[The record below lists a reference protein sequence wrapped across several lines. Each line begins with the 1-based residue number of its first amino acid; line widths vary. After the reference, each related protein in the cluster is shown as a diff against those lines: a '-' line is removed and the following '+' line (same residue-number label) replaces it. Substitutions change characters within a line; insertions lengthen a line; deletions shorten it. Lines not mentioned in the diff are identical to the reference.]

1 MEERF
6 LYEIRPVRP
15 IIINGRR
22 TRRACSLNL
31 TKDEVKEYLASA
43 NVYRRFG
50 GTDVVKVTGA
60 NLDQLH
66 VSKEARG
73 NINPDAGKT
82 NLGDKAPDNNQE
94 GARGNINPDAGKTNL
109 GDKAPDNNQ
118 EGITGD
124 TTGDKV
130 DNIEKSVETDNSD
143 SDNVEDTDEV
153 PSIDET
159 TEDSNADT
167 TGDDVAD
174 DSDNMTEESEE
185 PDTEETDS
193 ESAEEDQIVS
203 EKIDTVEDD
212 NGSIAEDT
220 NNESTEEAEEE
231 TAEPVKA
238 SNIQE
243 RAKVIRPNYQQ
254 YNGNRKKKKNHR

>member
-6 LYEIRPVRP
+6 LYE
-15 IIINGRR
+15 IINGRR

-73 NINPDAGKT
+73 NINPDAEKD

-94 GARGNINPDAGKTNL
+94 
-109 GDKAPDNNQ
+109 DN
-118 EGITGD
+118 TGD
-124 TTGDKV
+124 PIDDKV
-130 DNIEKSVETDNSD
+130 DNNEKSVETDNSD
-143 SDNVEDTDEV
+143 NESEEDTDET
-153 PSIDET
+153 PSVEET
-159 TEDSNADT
+159 TEDSDADE
-167 TGDDVAD
+167 
-174 DSDNMTEESEE
+174 SDA
-185 PDTEETDS
+185 
-193 ESAEEDQIVS
+193 ESAEEDQTVS
-203 EKIDTVEDD
+203 EKIDTAEDD
-212 NGSIAEDT
+212 NGSIAD
-220 NNESTEEAEEE
+220 NENTEETDEEK
-231 TAEPVKA
+231 AEPVKA

-254 YNGNRKKKKNHR
+254 YNGNRKKKKNHK

>member
-73 NINPDAGKT
+73 NINPDAEK
-82 NLGDKAPDNNQE
+82 D
-94 GARGNINPDAGKTNL
+94 NL

-118 EGITGD
+118 EGITGSPID
-124 TTGDKV
+124 DKV
-130 DNIEKSVETDNSD
+130 DNNEKSVENENSD
-143 SDNVEDTDEV
+143 NEDVEDTDEDSSV
-153 PSIDET
+153 EET

-220 NNESTEEAEEE
+220 NNESTEETEEE

>member
-73 NINPDAGKT
+73 NINPDAEK
-82 NLGDKAPDNNQE
+82 D
-94 GARGNINPDAGKTNL
+94 NL

-124 TTGDKV
+124 TIDDKV
-130 DNIEKSVETDNSD
+130 DNNEKSVETDNSD
-143 SDNVEDTDEV
+143 NESEEDTDET
-153 PSIDET
+153 PSVDETAEDSTTDT
-159 TEDSNADT
+159 TEDDT
-167 TGDDVAD
+167 
-174 DSDNMTEESEE
+174 DSDDTSEETEDSDTEESYA
-185 PDTEETDS
+185 
-193 ESAEEDQIVS
+193 ESAEEDQTEV
-203 EKIDTVEDD
+203 EKIDTAEDD
-212 NGSIAEDT
+212 NGSIAD
-220 NNESTEEAEEE
+220 NENIEETEEEK
-231 TAEPVKA
+231 AEPVKA

-254 YNGNRKKKKNHR
+254 YNGNRKKKKNHK

>member
-73 NINPDAGKT
+73 NINPDAEK
-82 NLGDKAPDNNQE
+82 D
-94 GARGNINPDAGKTNL
+94 NL

-124 TTGDKV
+124 PIDDKV
-130 DNIEKSVETDNSD
+130 DNNEKSVETDNSD
-143 SDNVEDTDEV
+143 NESEEDTDET
-153 PSIDET
+153 PSVDETAEDSTTDT
-159 TEDSNADT
+159 TEDDT
-167 TGDDVAD
+167 
-174 DSDNMTEESEE
+174 DSDDTSEETEDSDTEESYA
-185 PDTEETDS
+185 
-193 ESAEEDQIVS
+193 ESAEEDQTEV
-203 EKIDTVEDD
+203 EKIDTAEDD
-212 NGSIAEDT
+212 NGSIAD
-220 NNESTEEAEEE
+220 NENIEETEEEK
-231 TAEPVKA
+231 AEPVKA

-254 YNGNRKKKKNHR
+254 YNGNRKKKKNHK

>member
-66 VSKEARG
+66 ISKEARG
-73 NINPDAGKT
+73 NINTDAE
-82 NLGDKAPDNNQE
+82 KA
-94 GARGNINPDAGKTNL
+94 NL

-124 TTGDKV
+124 KIDDKV
-130 DNIEKSVETDNSD
+130 DKIKKESETDNSD
-143 SDNVEDTDEV
+143 NESEEDTDET
-153 PSIDET
+153 PNAEESTEDST
-159 TEDSNADT
+159 TED
-167 TGDDVAD
+167 DVT
-174 DSDNMTEESEE
+174 DSDDAAKETENS
-185 PDTEETDS
+185 DTEETDA
-193 ESAEEDQIVS
+193 ESVEEDQTVS
-203 EKIDTVEDD
+203 EKIDTAEND
-212 NGSIAEDT
+212 NGSIADAAD
-220 NNESTEEAEEE
+220 NENTEETEEE
-231 TAEPVKA
+231 KAEPVKT

-254 YNGNRKKKKNHR
+254 YNGNRKKKKNHK

>member
-73 NINPDAGKT
+73 NINPDAEK
-82 NLGDKAPDNNQE
+82 D
-94 GARGNINPDAGKTNL
+94 NL

-124 TTGDKV
+124 PIDDKV
-130 DNIEKSVETDNSD
+130 DNNEKSVETDNSD
-143 SDNVEDTDEV
+143 NESEEDTDET
-153 PSIDET
+153 PSVDETAEDSTTDT
-159 TEDSNADT
+159 TEDDT
-167 TGDDVAD
+167 
-174 DSDNMTEESEE
+174 DSDDTSEETEDSDTEES
-185 PDTEETDS
+185 DA
-193 ESAEEDQIVS
+193 ESAEEDQTEV
-203 EKIDTVEDD
+203 EKIDTAEDD
-212 NGSIAEDT
+212 NGSIAD
-220 NNESTEEAEEE
+220 NENIEETEEEK
-231 TAEPVKA
+231 AEPVKA

-254 YNGNRKKKKNHR
+254 YNGNRKKKKNHK

>member
-66 VSKEARG
+66 ISKEARG
-73 NINPDAGKT
+73 NINPDAE
-82 NLGDKAPDNNQE
+82 ND
-94 GARGNINPDAGKTNL
+94 NL

-124 TTGDKV
+124 PDDDKV
-130 DNIEKSVETDNSD
+130 DNNEKSVETDNP
-143 SDNVEDTDEV
+143 DNESEEDTDEDSSV
-153 PSIDET
+153 EET
-159 TEDSNADT
+159 TEDST
-167 TGDDVAD
+167 TGTTE
-174 DSDNMTEESEE
+174 DS
-185 PDTEETDS
+185 DTEETEV

-203 EKIDTVEDD
+203 EKIDTAEDD
-212 NGSIAEDT
+212 NGSIADNENIEDT
-220 NNESTEEAEEE
+220 EEE
-231 TAEPVKA
+231 KAEPVKA

-254 YNGNRKKKKNHR
+254 YNGNRKKKKNHK

>member
-66 VSKEARG
+66 VSKEVARG
-73 NINPDAGKT
+73 IINPDAGNDNPENT
-82 NLGDKAPDNNQE
+82 TPDNNQE
-94 GARGNINPDAGKTNL
+94 V
-109 GDKAPDNNQ
+109 
-118 EGITGD
+118 ITGD
-124 TTGDKV
+124 TNDDKV
-130 DNIEKSVETDNSD
+130 DKIEKAVTPDNSD
-143 SDNVEDTDEV
+143 AENAEDADETPNVE
-153 PSIDET
+153 ET
-159 TEDSNADT
+159 TEDVIGSEYD
-167 TGDDVAD
+167 
-174 DSDNMTEESEE
+174 TEEPEDS
-185 PDTEETDS
+185 DTEETEAESS
-193 ESAEEDQIVS
+193 EDDQTAV

-212 NGSIAEDT
+212 NGSIADDAG
-220 NNESTEEAEEE
+220 NESTEETEEE
-231 TAEPVKA
+231 KAEPVKA

-254 YNGNRKKKKNHR
+254 YNGNRKKKKNHK

>member
-66 VSKEARG
+66 ISKEAKG
-73 NINPDAGKT
+73 NINSDAGK
-82 NLGDKAPDNNQE
+82 A
-94 GARGNINPDAGKTNL
+94 NL

-124 TTGDKV
+124 PIDDKV
-130 DNIEKSVETDNSD
+130 DNNEKSVETDNSD
-143 SDNVEDTDEV
+143 NGSVEDTDDASSV
-153 PSIDET
+153 DET
-159 TEDSNADT
+159 TEDST
-167 TGDDVAD
+167 TGTTEDDT
-174 DSDNMTEESEE
+174 DSDDTSEE
-185 PDTEETDS
+185 TEDYDTEETDA
-193 ESAEEDQIVS
+193 ESAEEDQTEV
-203 EKIDTVEDD
+203 EKIDTAEDD
-212 NGSIAEDT
+212 NGSIAD
-220 NNESTEEAEEE
+220 NENIEETEEEK
-231 TAEPVKA
+231 AEPVKA

-254 YNGNRKKKKNHR
+254 YNGNRKKKKNHK

>member
-60 NLDQLH
+60 NLDKLH

-73 NINPDAGKT
+73 NINPDAEK
-82 NLGDKAPDNNQE
+82 D
-94 GARGNINPDAGKTNL
+94 NL

-124 TTGDKV
+124 PIDDKV

-143 SDNVEDTDEV
+143 NENVEDTDEDSSV
-153 PSIDET
+153 EET
-159 TEDSNADT
+159 TEDSTTDT
-167 TGDDVAD
+167 TEDDT
-174 DSDNMTEESEE
+174 DSDDAAEETENSN
-185 PDTEETDS
+185 TEETNA
-193 ESAEEDQIVS
+193 ESAEEDQTEA
-203 EKIDTVEDD
+203 EKIDTADDD
-212 NGSIAEDT
+212 NGSIAD
-220 NNESTEEAEEE
+220 NENTEETEEE
-231 TAEPVKA
+231 KAEPVKA

>member
-66 VSKEARG
+66 VSKEARET
-73 NINPDAGKT
+73 INSANGKA
-82 NLGDKAPDNNQE
+82 NLGNKAPDNNQE
-94 GARGNINPDAGKTNL
+94 V
-109 GDKAPDNNQ
+109 
-118 EGITGD
+118 ITGD
-124 TTGDKV
+124 TIDDKV
-130 DNIEKSVETDNSD
+130 DKIEKAVAPDNSD
-143 SDNVEDTDEV
+143 CENAEDADETPNVEETTDESDADTTEDVAAESEDDTEEPEDSDTDE
-153 PSIDET
+153 
-159 TEDSNADT
+159 TED
-167 TGDDVAD
+167 
-174 DSDNMTEESEE
+174 ES
-185 PDTEETDS
+185 T
-193 ESAEEDQIVS
+193 EEDQSVV
-203 EKIDTVEDD
+203 EKIDSVEED
-212 NGSIAEDT
+212 NGSIAEDAG
-220 NNESTEEAEEE
+220 NESTEETEEE
-231 TAEPVKA
+231 KAEPVKA

-254 YNGNRKKKKNHR
+254 YNGNRKKKKNHK

>member
-66 VSKEARG
+66 ISKDARG
-73 NINPDAGKT
+73 NINPDAGKA
-82 NLGDKAPDNNQE
+82 NLGE
-94 GARGNINPDAGKTNL
+94 
-109 GDKAPDNNQ
+109 KAPDNNQ
-118 EGITGD
+118 EGITGGTND
-124 TTGDKV
+124 DKV
-130 DNIEKSVETDNSD
+130 GKIEKSVETDNSD
-143 SDNVEDTDEV
+143 NENAEDTDET
-153 PSIDET
+153 PDADESTEDSTTDT
-159 TEDSNADT
+159 TEDEAD
-167 TGDDVAD
+167 A
-174 DSDNMTEESEE
+174 DSDDAAEETEDS
-185 PDTEETDS
+185 DTEETDS
-193 ESAEEDQIVS
+193 ESAEEDQTVS
-203 EKIDTVEDD
+203 EKIDTAEED
-212 NGSIAEDT
+212 NGSIADDT
-220 NNESTEEAEEE
+220 DNDSTEETDEEK
-231 TAEPVKA
+231 AEPVKT

-254 YNGNRKKKKNHR
+254 YNGNRKKKKNHK

>member
-66 VSKEARG
+66 ISKEARG
-73 NINPDAGKT
+73 NINPDAGK
-82 NLGDKAPDNNQE
+82 A
-94 GARGNINPDAGKTNL
+94 NL

-124 TTGDKV
+124 KIDDKV
-130 DNIEKSVETDNSD
+130 DKIKKESETDNSD
-143 SDNVEDTDEV
+143 NESEEDTDET
-153 PSIDET
+153 PNAEESTEDST
-159 TEDSNADT
+159 TEDDAADS
-167 TGDDVAD
+167 DDVAEE
-174 DSDNMTEESEE
+174 TENS
-185 PDTEETDS
+185 DTEETDA
-193 ESAEEDQIVS
+193 ESVEEDQ
-203 EKIDTVEDD
+203 TV
-212 NGSIAEDT
+212 
-220 NNESTEEAEEE
+220 
-231 TAEPVKA
+231 
-238 SNIQE
+238 
-243 RAKVIRPNYQQ
+243 
-254 YNGNRKKKKNHR
+254 

>member
-66 VSKEARG
+66 VSKEARET
-73 NINPDAGKT
+73 INSANGKA
-82 NLGDKAPDNNQE
+82 NLGNKAPDNNQE
-94 GARGNINPDAGKTNL
+94 V
-109 GDKAPDNNQ
+109 
-118 EGITGD
+118 ITGD
-124 TTGDKV
+124 TIDDNVDK
-130 DNIEKSVETDNSD
+130 IEKTVEPDNSD
-143 SDNVEDTDEV
+143 NESVEDTV
-153 PSIDET
+153 ET
-159 TEDSNADT
+159 PN
-167 TGDDVAD
+167 V
-174 DSDNMTEESEE
+174 EET
-185 PDTEETDS
+185 TEETDADTTEDENVIES
-193 ESAEEDQIVS
+193 EDTTEDAEDSSTDETGDESTEEDQTAV

-212 NGSIAEDT
+212 NGSIAENTD
-220 NNESTEEAEEE
+220 NESAEE
-231 TAEPVKA
+231 TAEEKSEPVKT

-254 YNGNRKKKKNHR
+254 YNGNRKKKKNHK

>member
-66 VSKEARG
+66 ISKEARG
-73 NINPDAGKT
+73 NINPDAGK
-82 NLGDKAPDNNQE
+82 A
-94 GARGNINPDAGKTNL
+94 NL

-124 TTGDKV
+124 TPDDKGDK
-130 DNIEKSVETDNSD
+130 IEKSAEADNSD
-143 SDNVEDTDEV
+143 NDNVEDTDET
-153 PSIDET
+153 PDAEESTEDSTADT
-159 TEDSNADT
+159 TEDDA
-167 TGDDVAD
+167 
-174 DSDNMTEESEE
+174 DSDDAAEETENS
-185 PDTEETDS
+185 DTDETDS
-193 ESAEEDQIVS
+193 ESAEEDHTVS

-212 NGSIAEDT
+212 NGSIADDAS
-220 NNESTEEAEEE
+220 NENSEETEEEK
-231 TAEPVKA
+231 AEPVKA

-254 YNGNRKKKKNHR
+254 YNGNRKKKKNHK

>member
-31 TKDEVKEYLASA
+31 TKDEVKEYLTSA

-66 VSKEARG
+66 ISKEARG
-73 NINPDAGKT
+73 NINPDAGK
-82 NLGDKAPDNNQE
+82 A
-94 GARGNINPDAGKTNL
+94 NL

-124 TTGDKV
+124 TIGDKV
-130 DNIEKSVETDNSD
+130 GKIEKSVETDNSD
-143 SDNVEDTDEV
+143 NENAEDTDET
-153 PSIDET
+153 PDADES
-159 TEDSNADT
+159 TEDSTTDT
-167 TGDDVAD
+167 TDDEAD
-174 DSDNMTEESEE
+174 ADSDDAAEETEDS
-185 PDTEETDS
+185 DTEETDV
-193 ESAEEDQIVS
+193 ESAEEDQTVS
-203 EKIDTVEDD
+203 EKVDTVEDD
-212 NGSIAEDT
+212 NGSIADNA
-220 NNESTEEAEEE
+220 NNDSTEEPEEE
-231 TAEPVKA
+231 KAEPVKT

-254 YNGNRKKKKNHR
+254 YNGNRKKKKNHK

>member
-66 VSKEARG
+66 ISKEARG
-73 NINPDAGKT
+73 NINPDAGK
-82 NLGDKAPDNNQE
+82 A
-94 GARGNINPDAGKTNL
+94 NL

-124 TTGDKV
+124 TIGDKV
-130 DNIEKSVETDNSD
+130 EKSVETDNSYNE
-143 SDNVEDTDEV
+143 SEEDTDEDSSV
-153 PSIDET
+153 DET
-159 TEDSNADT
+159 TEDSTA
-167 TGDDVAD
+167 A
-174 DSDNMTEESEE
+174 DSDDTTEESEE
-185 PDTEETDS
+185 SDTEEIDS

-203 EKIDTVEDD
+203 EKIDTAEDD
-212 NGSIAEDT
+212 NGSIAEDAD
-220 NNESTEEAEEE
+220 NENTEETEDEK
-231 TAEPVKA
+231 AEPVKA

>member
-73 NINPDAGKT
+73 NINPDAEK
-82 NLGDKAPDNNQE
+82 D
-94 GARGNINPDAGKTNL
+94 NL

-124 TTGDKV
+124 LIDDKV
-130 DNIEKSVETDNSD
+130 DNNEKSVETDNSD
-143 SDNVEDTDEV
+143 NESEEDTDET
-153 PSIDET
+153 PSVDETAEDSTTDT
-159 TEDSNADT
+159 TEDDT
-167 TGDDVAD
+167 
-174 DSDNMTEESEE
+174 DSDDTSEETEDSDTEES
-185 PDTEETDS
+185 DA
-193 ESAEEDQIVS
+193 ESAEEDQTEV
-203 EKIDTVEDD
+203 EKIDTAEDD
-212 NGSIAEDT
+212 NGSIAD
-220 NNESTEEAEEE
+220 NENIEETEEEK
-231 TAEPVKA
+231 AEPVKA

-254 YNGNRKKKKNHR
+254 YNGNRKKKKNHK

>member
-73 NINPDAGKT
+73 NINPDAEK
-82 NLGDKAPDNNQE
+82 D
-94 GARGNINPDAGKTNL
+94 NL

-124 TTGDKV
+124 PIDDKV
-130 DNIEKSVETDNSD
+130 DNNEKSVETDNSD
-143 SDNVEDTDEV
+143 NESEEDTDET
-153 PSIDET
+153 PSVDET
-159 TEDSNADT
+159 AEDSTTDITEDDTDSDDTSEETEDSD
-167 TGDDVAD
+167 
-174 DSDNMTEESEE
+174 TEES
-185 PDTEETDS
+185 DA
-193 ESAEEDQIVS
+193 ESAEEDQTEV
-203 EKIDTVEDD
+203 EKIDTAEDD
-212 NGSIAEDT
+212 NGSIAD
-220 NNESTEEAEEE
+220 NENIEETEEEK
-231 TAEPVKA
+231 AEPVKA

-254 YNGNRKKKKNHR
+254 YNGNRKKKKNHK

>member
-66 VSKEARG
+66 ISKEARG
-73 NINPDAGKT
+73 NINTDAGKA

-94 GARGNINPDAGKTNL
+94 T
-109 GDKAPDNNQ
+109 
-118 EGITGD
+118 ITGD
-124 TTGDKV
+124 KIDDKV
-130 DNIEKSVETDNSD
+130 DKIKKESETDNSD
-143 SDNVEDTDEV
+143 NESEEDTDET
-153 PSIDET
+153 PNAEESTEDST
-159 TEDSNADT
+159 TEDDAAENDNGSIAD
-167 TGDDVAD
+167 AA
-174 DSDNMTEESEE
+174 EEAENS
-185 PDTEETDS
+185 DTEETDA
-193 ESAEEDQIVS
+193 ESVEEDQTVS
-203 EKIDTVEDD
+203 EKIDTAEND
-212 NGSIAEDT
+212 NDSIADAAD
-220 NNESTEEAEEE
+220 NENTEETEEE
-231 TAEPVKA
+231 KAEPVKT

-254 YNGNRKKKKNHR
+254 YNGNRKKKKNHK

>member
-66 VSKEARG
+66 VSKEVARG
-73 NINPDAGKT
+73 IINPAAGKA
-82 NLGDKAPDNNQE
+82 NLGIKAPDNTQE
-94 GARGNINPDAGKTNL
+94 V
-109 GDKAPDNNQ
+109 
-118 EGITGD
+118 ITGD
-124 TTGDKV
+124 TIDDKV
-130 DNIEKSVETDNSD
+130 DKIEKTVEPDN
-143 SDNVEDTDEV
+143 SDNVEDTVETPNV
-153 PSIDET
+153 EET
-159 TEDSNADT
+159 TDDSTTDVTEDEADTESEDTTEEPEDSEA
-167 TGDDVAD
+167 
-174 DSDNMTEESEE
+174 
-185 PDTEETDS
+185 EETEV
-193 ESAEEDQIVS
+193 ESVEEDQTVA
-203 EKIDTVEDD
+203 EKIDTVEED
-212 NGSIAEDT
+212 NGSIADT
-220 NNESTEEAEEE
+220 ETADNTEKEEE
-231 TAEPVKA
+231 KAEPAKT

-254 YNGNRKKKKNHR
+254 YSGNRKKKKNHK